1 MSLTTWLQEQWLRL
15 QDAPL
20 FELRR
25 LCLFLAVI
33 TLPMGHLLG
42 VSLLLVSALLG
53 IGAIRW
59 RPGGQ
64 ALSLGLPLMVAYV
77 LVVLAEVLSPNEWP
91 DTLETLFNYLPLV
104 LLPVLFATCLRSG
117 VDSMQLSR
125 AVLVAS
131 FLMAGMAIV
140 EVFVFSQAFADG
152 NVVDLISI
160 SRQEFA
166 LVAFLYGLILVQ
178 ALLLNREPM
187 VNATP
192 WPWLV
197 SGILSCLLC
206 VGLTKTYTMFL
217 PTAVVLVVGLFAVC
231 FNSRRLWLGPSLM
244 VVLVFSAVT
253 ASTLPVVQEEYTAIF
268 ADVSRAL
275 AGEPREGKLAQ
286 LLSLWLSGWHM
297 AQDQIIVGHGNIDA
311 VRVAAQDYRFEDWP
325 TFAFS
330 FHFKSAFVDH
340 IVLFGALGLAALLIV
355 LMAPLVMIGPMWFRQ
370 YTGIIV
376 LGTTLYAMLGRF
388 LNNDITGAVML
399 VVWLSLLLTQAI
411 VNKRRA

>member
-1 MSLTTWLQEQWLRL
+1 MLPMTWIQEQWLRL

-25 LCLFLAVI
+25 LCLFMAI
-33 TLPMGHLLG
+33 ISLPMGHLLG
-42 VSLLLVSALLG
+42 VSLLLATALLG

-64 ALSLGLPLMVAYV
+64 ALSLSLPLFVAFV
-77 LVVLAEVLSPNEWP
+77 LVVIAELLSPNEWT
-91 DTLETLFNYLPLV
+91 DTLETLFNYLPLI
-104 LLPVLFATCLRSG
+104 LLPVLFAACLRSG

-125 AVLVAS
+125 AVLVSS
-131 FLMAGMAIV
+131 FLMGAMALA
-140 EVFVFSQAFADG
+140 EVFLFSQAYADG
-152 NVVDLISI
+152 NVVDFISI

-192 WPWLV
+192 WPWLLL
-197 SGILSCLLC
+197 GIASCLLC
-206 VGLTKTYTMFL
+206 VGLTQTYTMFL
-217 PTAVVLVVGLFAVC
+217 PTAVVFLVGLFAVC
-231 FNSRRLWLGPSLM
+231 FNSRRLWLAPSLM
-244 VVLVFSAVT
+244 VVLVFSAVAT
-253 ASTLPVVQEEYTAIF
+253 STLPAVQDGYTAIF

-275 AGEPREGKLAQ
+275 AGEPREGGLAQ

-297 AQDQIIVGHGNIDA
+297 AQDQIMVGHGNIDA
-311 VRVAAQDYRFEDWP
+311 VGVAAQHYRFEDWP

-330 FHFKSAFVDH
+330 FHFKSAVVDH
-340 IVLFGALGLAALLIV
+340 MVLFGALGLAALLIV

-376 LGTTLYAMLGRF
+376 LGTTLYATLARF

-399 VVWLSLLLTQAI
+399 VVWLSLLLTQAL